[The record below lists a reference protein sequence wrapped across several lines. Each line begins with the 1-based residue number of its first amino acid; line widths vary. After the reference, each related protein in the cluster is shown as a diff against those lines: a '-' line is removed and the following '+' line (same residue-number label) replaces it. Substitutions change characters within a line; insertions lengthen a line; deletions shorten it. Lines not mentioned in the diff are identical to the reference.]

1 MRGYLM
7 IEALVALLIAASA
20 IGSLHALHLTIAR
33 DSRLAAERAFAS
45 TWAEQG
51 METTLAALRAG
62 ETPPALMSSSWPL
75 TADADPLQ
83 PAYWRRIE
91 LTPVTEQAARVE
103 VSVAWPHPDAT
114 PPHRI
119 VLSTSVRP
127 GASADGGWIP
137 DGHPPVISP

>member
-7 IEALVALLIAASA
+7 MEALVALLIAAST

-45 TWAEQG
+45 IWAEQII
-51 METTLAALRAG
+51 ETTLAALRAG
-62 ETPPALMSSSWPL
+62 DTLPALVSSSWPL
-75 TADADPLQ
+75 AADADPL
-83 PAYWRRIE
+83 YWRRIE
-91 LTPVTEQAARVE
+91 LTPVTEQAMRVE
-103 VSVAWPHPDAT
+103 VSVAWPHPDASS
-114 PPHRI
+114 PHRI
-119 VLSTSVRP
+119 VLSASVRP